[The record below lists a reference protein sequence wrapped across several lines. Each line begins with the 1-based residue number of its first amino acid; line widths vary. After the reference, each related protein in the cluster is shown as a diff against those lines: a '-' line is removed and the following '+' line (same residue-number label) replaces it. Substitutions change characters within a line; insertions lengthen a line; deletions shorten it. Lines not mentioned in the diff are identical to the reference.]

1 MKRVASTPSSL
12 KEKIEPG
19 TPMAKVD
26 KVVFLKNPNQI
37 LEQLIKNFIKES
49 ELNRRVQLDQGI
61 YWEEPLVG
69 FASGMDPLFFE
80 YKTLIGSF
88 HQTPREIIASA
99 LREKG
104 RPLLL
109 SDTEQVSVISWILPA
124 AEETRKSNRKE
135 ERFPSKLW
143 AYTKDFGEACN
154 DALRRQ
160 VTSFLE
166 NMGHIAVAPVLLP
179 SFKSLRDEK
188 AGWASPWSERH
199 IAYACGL
206 GTFSLNDGFITPKG
220 MAIRAGSVVT
230 LLKLV
235 PSEKRYRF
243 PKENCLFFR
252 NETCGK
258 CITRCPVGAISEK
271 GHDKDRCREYI
282 GSKPLHEKR
291 LEYGLQNP
299 ATSCGLCQTGV
310 PCEFQIPRPDLIA

>member
-1 MKRVASTPSSL
+1 MT
-12 KEKIEPG
+12 
-19 TPMAKVD
+19 KVD
-26 KVVFLKNPNQI
+26 KVVFLKNPNEV
-37 LEQLIKNFIKES
+37 LEQLIKNFLKES
-49 ELNRRVQLDQGI
+49 ELNRRVQLDQGV

-88 HQTPREIIASA
+88 HQTPREIIASS

-188 AGWASPWSERH
+188 SPLRAH
-199 IAYACGL
+199 I
-206 GTFSLNDGFITPKG
+206 
-220 MAIRAGSVVT
+220 
-230 LLKLV
+230 
-235 PSEKRYRF
+235 
-243 PKENCLFFR
+243 
-252 NETCGK
+252 
-258 CITRCPVGAISEK
+258 
-271 GHDKDRCREYI
+271 RE
-282 GSKPLHEKR
+282 
-291 LEYGLQNP
+291 
-299 ATSCGLCQTGV
+299 GV
-310 PCEFQIPRPDLIA
+310 